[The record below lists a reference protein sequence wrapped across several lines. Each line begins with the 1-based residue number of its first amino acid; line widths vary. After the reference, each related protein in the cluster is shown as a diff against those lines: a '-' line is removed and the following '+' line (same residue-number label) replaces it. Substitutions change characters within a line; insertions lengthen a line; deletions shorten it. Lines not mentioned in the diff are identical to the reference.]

1 MTNSQSHNKD
11 SRVLYLLREYD
22 LDKDGYLTEEDLI
35 RFYGDSCD
43 GGEKEDNVWGNLAN
57 LHYRNDLRKFN

>member
-1 MTNSQSHNKD
+1 M
-11 SRVLYLLREYD
+11 LYLLKGYD
-22 LDKDGYLTEEDLI
+22 LDNDGYLTEEDLI